1 MNYIVEGKHAM
12 SVINA
17 LRNKLV
23 IRVAAVVKRGEPY
36 VDHCV
41 RKAV

>member
-1 MNYIVEGKHAM
+1 M

-36 VDHCV
+36 VDNYV
-41 RKAV
+41 GKAI